1 MVSKA
6 LDSSEWS
13 SCEQTPLKDNL
24 VADLDEEKESIARS
38 SYSPTHLYPK
48 LIQNILAS
56 RVK

>member
-24 VADLDEEKESIARS
+24 VADLKEEKKNPLFEVLIPQ
-38 SYSPTHLYPK
+38 PTSTL
-48 LIQNILAS
+48 N
-56 RVK
+56 